1 MKIDNDKLVMYLSNE
16 LNEKDKK
23 DFEKEIYS
31 NHELKSV
38 LDDLN
43 QNDKILQ
50 SLNNHSVSSDFML
63 KLNEKIDLFEESR
76 IPWYSRLINTI
87 NLSDFNT
94 NKLAGIPQVA
104 VCTLILIV
112 SFTFYKI
119 NYSYSNAVA
128 VDTNIQEDLIAD
140 APNDD
145 IINDSLKL
153 DIDYNQ
159 FIYNNNKISK

>member
-23 DFEKEIYS
+23 VFEKEIY
-31 NHELKSV
+31 NNDELKSV

-50 SLNNHSVSSDFML
+50 NLNNHSVSSDFML

-76 IPWYSRLINTI
+76 ISWYSRLFNNM
-87 NLSDFNT
+87 NLSALNPNISIGF
-94 NKLAGIPQVA
+94 PQVA

-119 NYSYSNAVA
+119 NYSSSKVIAT
-128 VDTNIQEDLIAD
+128 DIDIQEDLIAD
-140 APNDD
+140 APNDN
-145 IINDSLKL
+145 IVNDSLRL
-153 DIDYNQ
+153 DINENQ